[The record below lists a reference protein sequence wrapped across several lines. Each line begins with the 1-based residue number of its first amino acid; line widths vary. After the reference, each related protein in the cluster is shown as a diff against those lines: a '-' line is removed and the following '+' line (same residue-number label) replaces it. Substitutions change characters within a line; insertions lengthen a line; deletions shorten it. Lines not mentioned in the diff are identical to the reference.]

1 MFSGPDRAKESV
13 FLVWVLCQFWQL
25 VPGQDR
31 NPVDVIM

>member
-13 FLVWVLCQFWQL
+13 FLVWVLWQL

-31 NPVDVIM
+31 NPVDVI